1 MAELKSEVFKSIDKH
16 QKSFSMKWYVAK
28 LVFQIICGEGKHVAQ
43 FDEQLRLV
51 QADDEDN
58 AFEKASILGISE
70 TDNFYNQRNQLVQ
83 WKFINISELYQLSL
97 IDGAELHSKISEVD
111 DDFSYIT
118 LVNGKAEQIK
128 QKQSH
133 KLLHLL

>member
-1 MAELKSEVFKSIDKH
+1 
-16 QKSFSMKWYVAK
+16 MKWYIVK
-28 LVFQIICGEGKHVAQ
+28 LVFQIICGDGRHIAQ

-51 QADDEDN
+51 QAENEDN
-58 AFEKASILGISE
+58 AFEKAGLLGTAE
-70 TDNFYNQRNQLVQ
+70 TENFYNQRNQLVQ

-111 DDFSYIT
+111 DDFSYVNLI
-118 LVNGKAEQIK
+118 NGKAEQIK

>member
-1 MAELKSEVFKSIDKH
+1 
-16 QKSFSMKWYVAK
+16 MKWYVAK
-28 LVFQIICGEGKHVAQ
+28 LVFQIICGDGRHIGQ

-58 AFEKASILGISE
+58 AFEKAGLLGIAE
-70 TDNFYNQRNQLVQ
+70 TENFYNQRNQLVQ

-111 DDFSYIT
+111 DDFSYIN
-118 LVNGKAEQIK
+118 LINGKAEQIK

>member
-1 MAELKSEVFKSIDKH
+1 MNWFL
-16 QKSFSMKWYVAK
+16 AK
-28 LVFQIICGEGKHVAQ
+28 IIFRIVCGNGNHTAQ

-51 QADDEDN
+51 QADDEDD
-58 AFEKASILGISE
+58 AFEKASLLGMSE

-83 WKFINISELYQLSL
+83 WKFINISELYLLSL

-111 DDFSYIT
+111 DDFSYIS

-128 QKQSH
+128 LKQSH

>member
-1 MAELKSEVFKSIDKH
+1 MFSSIRSH
-16 QKSFSMKWYVAK
+16 Q
-28 LVFQIICGEGKHVAQ
+28 HRAQ
-43 FDEQLRLV
+43 FDEQLRLIE
-51 QADDEDN
+51 ADDEDE
-58 AFEKASILGISE
+58 AFIKGKELGISE
-70 TDNFYNQRNQLVQ
+70 TETFYNQKEQLVQ

-111 DDFSYIT
+111 DEFSYIA

>member
-1 MAELKSEVFKSIDKH
+1 MLLTNAKINV
-16 QKSFSMKWYVAK
+16 MKWYITK
-28 LVFQIICGEGKHVAQ
+28 LVFQIICGEGNHTAQ

-51 QADDEDN
+51 EANDEDE
-58 AFEKASILGISE
+58 AFEKAQLLGLSE
-70 TDNFYNQRNQLVQ
+70 TEAFFNQKEQLVQ
-83 WKFINISELYQLSL
+83 WKFINVSELYQLSL

-111 DDFSYIT
+111 DDFSYIALT
-118 LVNGKAEQIK
+118 NAKADQIK

>member
-1 MAELKSEVFKSIDKH
+1 
-16 QKSFSMKWYVAK
+16 MKWYITK
-28 LVFQIICGEGKHVAQ
+28 LVFQIICGEGEHIAQ

-51 QADDEDN
+51 QADNEDS
-58 AFEKASILGISE
+58 AFEKATLLGISE
-70 TDNFYNQRNQLVQ
+70 TDNFYNQKKQLVQ
-83 WKFINISELYQLSL
+83 WKFVNISELYQLSL

-111 DDFSYIT
+111 DDFSFIS

>member
-1 MAELKSEVFKSIDKH
+1 M
-16 QKSFSMKWYVAK
+16 QWYLSK
-28 LVFQIICGEGKHVAQ
+28 IVFQIICGNGDHTAQ

-51 QADDEDN
+51 GAVDEEE
-58 AFEKASILGISE
+58 AFMKATEMGE
-70 TDNFYNQRNQLVQ
+70 NEEDRFFNHKQQLVQ
-83 WKFINISELYQLSL
+83 WKFINISELYLLSL

-111 DDFSYIT
+111 DDFSYIS

-128 QKQSH
+128 LKQSH

>member
-1 MAELKSEVFKSIDKH
+1 
-16 QKSFSMKWYVAK
+16 MKWYVTK
-28 LVFQIICGEGKHVAQ
+28 LVFQIICGEGNHVAQ
-43 FDEQLRLV
+43 FDEQLRLIE
-51 QADDEDN
+51 AYDEDE
-58 AFEKASILGISE
+58 AFTKAQALGVAEGE
-70 TDNFYNQRNQLVQ
+70 TFYNQKEQLVQ

-97 IDGAELHSKISEVD
+97 IDGAEVHSRISEVD
-111 DDFSYIT
+111 DDFSYVS